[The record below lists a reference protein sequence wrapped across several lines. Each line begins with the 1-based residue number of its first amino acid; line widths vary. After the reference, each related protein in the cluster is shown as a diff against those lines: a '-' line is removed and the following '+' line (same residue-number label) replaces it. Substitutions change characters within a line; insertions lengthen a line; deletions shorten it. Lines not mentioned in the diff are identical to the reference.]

1 MIGDADRAG
10 LATRGWVGDGLR
22 GAAVGPDGTV
32 EWFSSAGLDADA
44 DLFSLLDPAGG
55 AIRVGPAGNR
65 PSRRPTTDDGPDAGP
80 AAGARY
86 RSGTMITDLDLPGA
100 TGRIRITDLLPWPGP
115 NVRPPGRLIRLV
127 TALAGPLEV
136 EVEVRPG
143 WRFRADRTVS
153 AFGEGL
159 AWDGLIVRTGFA
171 LEPTA
176 GGWGAGGWGAGARE
190 APTWRGVRRLEPGEA
205 FVVSVDRLDAEGRVP
220 LSPDAARSAIEDTA
234 AAWRSWVFPLR
245 VGGPYREA
253 AERAALVVRALSGT
267 GAPLAAGTTSLP
279 RRPGSERSEDERVV
293 RWRDAA
299 AAASTLAGAGF
310 AEDAEAAEAWLRQA
324 VTDADLPW
332 PPALRADG
340 EPTPEEDE
348 ELGLAGWRH
357 GQPVTVGGSVGR
369 RRDLDV
375 YGDLAAAVSASTS
388 GGELPDPADPWRAR
402 PSRPG
407 PLSAVPAALA
417 GGADWICDHWKEPD
431 AGVWSLAG
439 PPRRLVASR
448 IQAWYALE
456 RTARL
461 ARARNPLDLAAAGW
475 SESARGIL
483 AWVEREGL
491 AADGGLRLDDRPD
504 DHADAALLRVAWRSP
519 WPADHVVV
527 TRTVERILERLGHGA
542 LVYRHSPEIDDGHA
556 GPDNPDLLASLW
568 AVRALAALGRWEEAH
583 ERMERICALPGP
595 SGIFAAAADPVSG
608 ELFGNLPAAGV
619 HLAVIDA
626 AVALERGPR

>member
-1 MIGDADRAG
+1 MIGDAGLAG
-10 LATRGWVGDGLR
+10 LATRGWVGDGIA
-22 GAAVGPDGTV
+22 GAVVGPDGTI
-32 EWFSSAGLDADA
+32 EWFSSAGLEADA

-65 PSRRPTTDDGPDAGP
+65 RSRRPSPEQDPHPSGSGV
-80 AAGARY
+80 RY
-86 RSGTMITDLDLPGA
+86 RSGTMITDLELPGA
-100 TGRIRITDLLPWPGP
+100 TGRVRVTDSLPWAGP
-115 NVRPPGRLIRLV
+115 NQRPPGRLVRLV

-143 WRFRADRTVS
+143 WRFRTDRKVS

-159 AWDGLIVRTGFA
+159 AWDGLILRTGFP
-171 LEPTA
+171 LETTA
-176 GGWGAGGWGAGARE
+176 GDGAG
-190 APTWRGVRRLEPGEA
+190 PVWRGVRRLEPGEA
-205 FVVSVDRLDAEGRVP
+205 FVLTLEAVEGEGHSP
-220 LSPDAARSAIEDTA
+220 LSADATRTAIEDCA

-245 VGGPYREA
+245 LGGPYREA
-253 AERAALVVRALSGT
+253 AERAALLLRSLSGT

-299 AAASTLAGAGF
+299 AAAATFAAVGL
-310 AEDAEAAEAWLRQA
+310 AEDAEAAEAWLRHA
-324 VTDADLPW
+324 ATDTDLPW
-332 PPALRADG
+332 PPVLRSDG

-348 ELGLAGWRH
+348 ELSLAGWRH
-357 GQPVTVGGSVGR
+357 GQPVLIGGSVGR

-375 YGDLAAAVSASTS
+375 YGDLAAAVSAGTS
-388 GGELPDPADPWRAR
+388 GDDLPEPGWGADPWRAR

-407 PLSAVPAALA
+407 PLSAVPGALA
-417 GGADWICDHWKEPD
+417 GAADWVSDHWKDPD

-448 IQAWYALE
+448 LQAWYALE

-475 SESARGIL
+475 SGTAREVL

-491 AADGGLRLDDRPD
+491 AGDGGLRLDDRPD
-504 DHADAALLRVAWRSP
+504 DHADAALLRAAWRSP
-519 WPADHVVV
+519 WPPQHPIV
-527 TRTVERILERLGHGA
+527 TRTVDRVLERLGHGA
-542 LVYRHSPEIDDGHA
+542 LVYRHSPEIDDGRA
-556 GPDNPDLLASLW
+556 GPDSPDLLASLW
-568 AVRALAALGRWEEAH
+568 AVRALSALGRWEEAH
-583 ERMERICALPGP
+583 ERMEQICALPGP
-595 SGIFAAAADPVSG
+595 SGIFTTAADPVSG